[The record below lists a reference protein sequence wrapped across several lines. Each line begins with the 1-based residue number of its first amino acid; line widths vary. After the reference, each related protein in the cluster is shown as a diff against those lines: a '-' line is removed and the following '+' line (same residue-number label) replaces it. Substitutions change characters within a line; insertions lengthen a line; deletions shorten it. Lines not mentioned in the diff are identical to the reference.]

1 MTGRPPFKARLRGD
15 APLHGFF
22 IGIPSPATVELAGYA
37 GFDFVIIDTEHGAA
51 GLETLEHMLRAAAAS
66 GIAALVRV
74 PRGGAD
80 DILHVL
86 DAGADGILV
95 PHVTSADVARDIVK
109 HAYYPPLGRRGI
121 STLSRAARHGMGE
134 AAAVLREQAG
144 RTTVIAM
151 IEDTE
156 ALPHVEAIARTPGLD
171 AVFVGPNDL
180 AASMGHLGNMGHP
193 EVTAAVDR
201 IRAQLQAIPDG
212 PAFATIARSAAQAK
226 DLTGRGARMICFN
239 TTSILVQALRTL
251 RHELDA

>member
-1 MTGRPPFKARLRGD
+1 MSAKPPFKARLRGA

-22 IGIPSPATVELAGYA
+22 IGVPAPATVELAGYA

-95 PHVTSADVARDIVK
+95 PHVTGAARAAEIVR

-121 STLSRAARHGMGE
+121 STLSRAARHGMGD
-134 AAAVLREQAG
+134 AGATLREQAN
-144 RTTVIAM
+144 RTAVIAM
-151 IEDTE
+151 IEDAE
-156 ALPHVEAIARTPGLD
+156 ALSDVGAMARVPGLD

-180 AASMGHLGNMGHP
+180 ASSMGYLGESSHP
-193 EVTAAVDR
+193 EVVRAVTG
-201 IRAQLQAIPDG
+201 IREELQSFPGG
-212 PAFATIARSAAQAK
+212 PAFATIARNGAQARELAAQ
-226 DLTGRGARMICFN
+226 GARMLCFN
-239 TTSILVQALRTL
+239 TTYILGAALKALHAEITG
-251 RHELDA
+251 

>member
-1 MTGRPPFKARLRGD
+1 MADKPPFKARLKGSV
-15 APLHGFF
+15 PLHGFF
-22 IGIPSPATVELAGYA
+22 LGLPSPATVEIAGWS
-37 GFDFVIIDTEHGAA
+37 GFDFVIIDTEHGPA
-51 GLETLEHMLRAAAAS
+51 GLETLENMLRAAAAS

-74 PRGGAD
+74 PRGDAD
-80 DILHVL
+80 TILHVL
-86 DAGADGILV
+86 DVGADGILV
-95 PHVTSADVARDIVK
+95 PHVTSADVAQRIVA
-109 HAYYPPLGRRGI
+109 HAYYPPLGKRGI
-121 STLSRAARHGMGE
+121 STLSRAARHGTGDG
-134 AAAVLREQAG
+134 ATVLREQAG
-144 RTTVIAM
+144 RTAVIAM

-212 PAFATIARSAAQAK
+212 PAFATIARNAAQAK

-239 TTSILVQALRTL
+239 TTNILVQALRTL
-251 RHELDA
+251 RHDLDT

>member
-1 MTGRPPFKARLRGD
+1 MNEKPSFKARLRGD
-15 APLHGFF
+15 VTLHGFF
-22 IGIPSPATVELAGYA
+22 VGVPAPATVEIAGYA

-95 PHVTSADVARDIVK
+95 PHVTGAARAAEIVR

-121 STLSRAARHGMGE
+121 STLSRAARHGLGD
-134 AAAVLREQAG
+134 AASVLRDQAG
-144 RTTVIAM
+144 RTAVIAM
-151 IEDTE
+151 IEDAE
-156 ALPHVEAIARTPGLD
+156 ALGDVGAIARVEGID

-180 AASMGHLGNMGHP
+180 ASSMGLLGEASHP
-193 EVTAAVDR
+193 EVRRAVNGIREELQR
-201 IRAQLQAIPDG
+201 IPGG
-212 PAFATIARSAAQAK
+212 PAFATIARNGAQAREFAAQ
-226 DLTGRGARMICFN
+226 GARMLCFN
-239 TTSILVQALRTL
+239 TTYILGAALKSL
-251 RHELDA
+251 RAEIAG

>member
-1 MTGRPPFKARLRGD
+1 MSAKPPFKARLRGA

-22 IGIPSPATVELAGYA
+22 IGVPAPATVELAGYA

-95 PHVTSADVARDIVK
+95 PHVTGAERAAEIVR

-121 STLSRAARHGMGE
+121 STLSRAARHGMGDGPTT
-134 AAAVLREQAG
+134 LREQAD
-144 RTTVIAM
+144 RTAVIAM
-151 IEDTE
+151 IEDVE
-156 ALPHVEAIARTPGLD
+156 ALSDVGAMARVPGLD
-171 AVFVGPNDL
+171 AIFVGPNDL
-180 AASMGHLGNMGHP
+180 ASSMGHLGESSHP
-193 EVTAAVDR
+193 AVVRAVTG
-201 IRAQLQAIPDG
+201 IREELQSIPGG
-212 PAFATIARSAAQAK
+212 PAFATIARNGTQARELAAQ
-226 DLTGRGARMICFN
+226 GARMLCFN
-239 TTSILVQALRTL
+239 TTFILGAALKAL
-251 RHELDA
+251 HAEISG

>member
-1 MTGRPPFKARLRGD
+1 MTDRLPFKARLRGD
-15 APLHGFF
+15 VPLHGFF
-22 IGIPSPATVELAGYA
+22 VGIPSPAMVELAGYA
-37 GFDFVIIDTEHGAA
+37 GFDFVIIDTEHGAS

-74 PRGGAD
+74 PRGAAD

-95 PHVTSADVARDIVK
+95 PHVTSAAVARDIVR

-134 AAAVLREQAG
+134 AAAVLREQAS

-156 ALPHVEAIARTPGLD
+156 ALTEVGAIAGVEGLD

-180 AASMGHLGNMGHP
+180 AASMGYLGEAGHP
-193 EVTAAVDR
+193 EVRRAVGA
-201 IRAQLQAIPDG
+201 IRDELAAIPGG
-212 PAFATIARSAAQAK
+212 PAFATIARNGAQARE
-226 DLTGRGARMICFN
+226 LAGQGARMLCFN
-239 TTSILVQALRTL
+239 TTYILGAALKALRA
-251 RHELDA
+251 ELNG